1 MSRVK
6 INYSLEVLNSR
17 VIISLFYSY
26 LSNCWYPNILEM
38 SLAIFKWRRKE
49 NVLKKKKTQNLE
61 NNLVTLDVLDRKFRV
76 GKSQILNLLVTGQ
89 SFKVF

>member
-1 MSRVK
+1 MEK
-6 INYSLEVLNSR
+6 E
-17 VIISLFYSY
+17 
-26 LSNCWYPNILEM
+26 
-38 SLAIFKWRRKE
+38 RKCT
-49 NVLKKKKTQNLE
+49 KKKKNTQNLE